1 MITNIN
7 LALVNRDGSP
17 CLDGNGQQQWRGIT
31 QLWTMQG
38 CIPKRYR
45 RATIAM
51 SRCHVFQNNVISWHE
66 EQKSKF
72 MWTRD
77 LFIAACEEARAID
90 WDATRNKFAEKK
102 ELGQRVKDFT
112 KATRTY
118 RKALEKAPSQMGA
131 PQKLTHF
138 FNQMYEHYA
147 DQNQE
152 SWEPDLQDGMTSG
165 LTNRNPLAALDALAE
180 FFDGWDDLGKGAFQ
194 YGMIGYYKM
203 QRRLFWRWCLRTGS
217 HFADPTMNRCVLPTY
232 PEFRIS
238 QPIHHGM

>member
-1 MITNIN
+1 
-7 LALVNRDGSP
+7 
-17 CLDGNGQQQWRGIT
+17 
-31 QLWTMQG
+31 
-38 CIPKRYR
+38 
-45 RATIAM
+45 M

-203 QRRLFWRWCLRTGS
+203 QRRLPDRQVVLAMVL
-217 HFADPTMNRCVLPTY
+217 ADWFTFCRPDDEQVRSPDLPRVPNLSTNT
-232 PEFRIS
+232 PWDVIKLFVDAAFDEPSKSMDLQTRVKSAIDS
-238 QPIHHGM
+238 GAWIGLQAG